1 MLDLAFALLSVAA
14 LIGAGLA
21 VNFARGPTVRRSP
34 AVIALVHAGL
44 GIIGLILLVVVVRR
58 GLPAIGNGTADFG
71 SIAAGFFGIALLFG
85 LLILLAAWR
94 CRRPSGLLV
103 ATHASLAVAGIVML
117 LTRVTLG

>member
-1 MLDLAFALLSVAA
+1 MLDLAFALLSAAA

-21 VNFARGPTVRRSP
+21 VNFARGPTVKRSP
-34 AVIALVHAGL
+34 AAIALTHAGV
-44 GIIGLILLVVVVRR
+44 GVTGLILLFVVVRH
-58 GLPAIGNGTADFG
+58 GLPSIGNGTADFAA
-71 SIAAGFFGIALLFG
+71 IATGFFGVALLFG

-94 CRRPSGLLV
+94 RRRPSGLLV